1 MKFFGEYSDGLRY
14 TSIKVTYKMPDY
26 QNILQEF
33 WWQTLDVP
41 PRYPRMKQFVDYWN
55 DYIEAVFASAVNGAV
70 GTLDDDTP
78 TPTLY
83 LKLLR

>member
-1 MKFFGEYSDGLRY
+1 MKFFGEYSNGLRY
-14 TSIKVTYKMPDY
+14 TSIKVIYKMPDY

-55 DYIEAVFASAVNGAV
+55 DYVEAAIHSLEIGHINSFGSTSYTNV
-70 GTLDDDTP
+70 TDW
-78 TPTLY
+78 Y
-83 LKLLR
+83 KLK